1 MQGAGT
7 APDEAVSQSP
17 SKHRAP
23 YLRTAAPLGH
33 TPYLA
38 GGQRVR
44 GTAPEDFFTILWHFP
59 SEIYVP
65 HDLPHLVGKLT
76 LRSARK
82 RGKGG

>member
-44 GTAPEDFFTILWHFP
+44 GAAPGW
-59 SEIYVP
+59 
-65 HDLPHLVGKLT
+65 
-76 LRSARK
+76 
-82 RGKGG
+82 

>member
-44 GTAPEDFFTILWHFP
+44 GAAPEDFFTI
-59 SEIYVP
+59 
-65 HDLPHLVGKLT
+65 
-76 LRSARK
+76 
-82 RGKGG
+82 